1 MEDKK
6 EDNFNEEFINEVL
19 SKEDVELKD
28 KVAQLVAQH
37 NASVR
42 GLISKKEEL
51 LSKEVEL
58 KEKVKGYETDYNNLL
73 TKTTEL
79 EEQLKQ
85 NSPEETKKY
94 LESQMAIK
102 EKEWLSEKD
111 KILKERDKFKT
122 SHLERLRNDAIAEGV
137 KDINFIDGLKD
148 GFIARVLMMNKFDV
162 KEIDGQTV
170 FVDKNMK
177 EIKDVMHDF
186 ALTNEGKAFIKCPF
200 SGGGATGSQVNSSQT
215 SSENNPWK
223 AGNINLTK
231 QCEITKNNPELA
243 KRLMQEAGA

>member
-1 MEDKK
+1 MENKND
-6 EDNFNEEFINEVL
+6 DIFTNEFINEVL

-28 KVAQLVAQH
+28 KVEQIIAQH

-42 GLISKKEEL
+42 GLVSKKEEL
-51 LSKEVEL
+51 LGNEVKLKDKLKSFETEKSEL
-58 KEKVKGYETDYNNLL
+58 LNKA
-73 TKTTEL
+73 TEL
-79 EEQLKQ
+79 ENQLKQ

-102 EKEWLSEKD
+102 EKEWLTEKE
-111 KILKERDKFKT
+111 KIVAERDKFRT
-122 SHLERLRNDAIAEGV
+122 SHLERLKNDAISEGI

-148 GFIARVLMMNKFDV
+148 GFVARVLMMNNFEP

-186 ALTNEGKAFIKCPF
+186 ALSNEGKAFIKCPF
-200 SGGGATGSQVNSSQT
+200 SGGGATGSGGNVDFDKTKQVSSQQLDNM
-215 SSENNPWK
+215 SEEQIMEFALK
-223 AGNINLTK
+223 GG
-231 QCEITKNNPELA
+231 QVV
-243 KRLMQEAGA
+243 